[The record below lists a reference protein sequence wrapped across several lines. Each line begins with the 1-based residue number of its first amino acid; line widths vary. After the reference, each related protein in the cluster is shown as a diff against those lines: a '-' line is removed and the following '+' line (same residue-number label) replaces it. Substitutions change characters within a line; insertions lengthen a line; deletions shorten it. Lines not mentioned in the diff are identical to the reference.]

1 MKERSVGGSVIRKR
15 VHVLGVVAMGCAV
28 DKAGREMAV
37 MGMLVE
43 QTDSNALSPRKKVR
57 DNLHFTS

>member
-1 MKERSVGGSVIRKR
+1 MKERSVGGSVIKR
-15 VHVLGVVAMGCAV
+15 RALVLGVVAMGCAV

-43 QTDSNALSPRKKVR
+43 QTDSNAPSRRQKVR
-57 DNLHFTS
+57 DNLPLTS

>member
-1 MKERSVGGSVIRKR
+1 MKERSVGGSAIRRR
-15 VHVLGVVAMGCAV
+15 VRVLGVVAMGCAV

-43 QTDSNALSPRKKVR
+43 KTDSNALSRRQKVR
-57 DNLHFTS
+57 DNLPFTN

>member
-1 MKERSVGGSVIRKR
+1 MKERSVGGNVIKR
-15 VHVLGVVAMGCAV
+15 RARVLGVVAMGCAV

-37 MGMLVE
+37 MGMLVDK
-43 QTDSNALSPRKKVR
+43 TDSNALSRRQKVR

>member
-15 VHVLGVVAMGCAV
+15 VHVLGVAAMGCAV

-43 QTDSNALSPRKKVR
+43 QTDSNALSRHQKVR
-57 DNLHFTS
+57 DNFPFTS

>member
-1 MKERSVGGSVIRKR
+1 MKERSVGGSVIKKR
-15 VHVLGVVAMGCAV
+15 VRVLGMVAMGCAV

-43 QTDSNALSPRKKVR
+43 QTDSNALRHHQKVR
-57 DNLHFTS
+57 DNLPFTS